1 MDADLWFEPDPA
13 DPAALALLGVN
24 LHLTARPRPVLV
36 LGTHGRLLDAD
47 RPDAPDTIEQGAQA
61 IDGGEKVAA
70 VLLHHRQ
77 QQVAAGVTTELVV
90 LEAREAG
97 QQDPPCLGLVTR
109 QRQCTSEDIAR
120 WQHAELVPQHAG
132 APTPVDHGD
141 DRVHPEPWVVFETAD
156 QTREPGAPAETPD
169 IQPPQQHWRIVADLT
184 GLDLAGSPGSAPVS
198 PSPSGR
204 GPGQGALRASPN
216 PDTISPDRRH
226 LGSGQE

>member
-1 MDADLWFEPDPA
+1 M
-13 DPAALALLGVN
+13 
-24 LHLTARPRPVLV
+24 
-36 LGTHGRLLDAD
+36 
-47 RPDAPDTIEQGAQA
+47 
-61 IDGGEKVAA
+61 
-70 VLLHHRQ
+70 
-77 QQVAAGVTTELVV
+77 

-132 APTPVDHGD
+132 APTTVEHGD

-184 GLDLAGSPGSAPVS
+184 RLDLAGSPESAPVS

-216 PDTISPDRRH
+216 PDTISPDRRY
-226 LGSGQE
+226 LGSGQEQVRILWASYSCRARPLQGARRAHTGRIRPTRKAARRDGSAARNVK